1 MIKGLVFDKDGTLFH
16 FGASWDRWAG
26 QTIDVLAKGDPQ
38 AKAALCVAVG
48 FDSDRQT
55 LLPSSPII
63 AATLA
68 EVAALMLP
76 ETIGFTQAQLVEYL
90 DETAATAPMVP
101 AVPLAPLLDQFRARS
116 LMLGVATNDSVTS
129 ARAHLNSADILHR
142 FDFVAGYD
150 SGHGGK
156 PAPGMLLAFCAA
168 TGLRPDQV
176 AMVGDSTH
184 DLGAGRAAGMTT
196 IGVLTGPADAATL
209 APLADVV
216 LANIGEIPAWLDKR
230 G

>member
-26 QTIDVLAKGDPQ
+26 ETIDLLAKGDPQ
-38 AKAALCVAVG
+38 AKSALCAAVG
-48 FDSDRQT
+48 FDSGRQT

-76 ETIGFTQAQLVEYL
+76 HTTGFTQSQLAGYL
-90 DETAATAPMVP
+90 DETAATAAMVP
-101 AVPLAPLLDQFRARS
+101 AVPLAPLLDQFKARS

-129 ARAHLNSADILHR
+129 ARAHLKSAEILHR

-156 PAPGMLLAFCAA
+156 PAPGMLLAFCMA
-168 TGLRPDQV
+168 TGLPTDQV

-196 IGVLTGPADAATL
+196 IGVLTGPAGAATL
-209 APLADVV
+209 APLADIV
-216 LANIGEIPAWLDKR
+216 LSNIGEIPAWLDQHS
-230 G
+230 